1 MNQKRCPYLGL
12 QEDPSTALD
21 FPSDGNR
28 CFHSKLPRPV
38 QAVHQQNFCLSG
50 GHEACP
56 LYQAAQARAVPPAL
70 VAKPA
75 PEPKPAR
82 LSPAAL
88 FAPILIAALLLAGVA
103 FSRQG
108 SPTGLFGQNNPVVK
122 PASIVH
128 LPVVHTG
135 GSADQQAVVPD
146 TGGAPQAVAG
156 VACPLPDGWV
166 PYTVNPTDSLFRLS
180 ILHGI
185 TLDQIRS
192 VNCLSEDAVL
202 LPSQVI
208 YVPRVAVA
216 TLTPFVATIFPTSVP
231 LRIVNPPAPP
241 PQPEPVND
249 DDGDSDEE
257 PAPPPPAKP
266 TAVVTDDP
274 TDPPPPPP
282 TETPP
287 PSSGGGDDDNDD
299 DRGGKGG
306 GDDDDD
312 DDRGGKGD
320 DDDDKDDR
328 GGKGGKGGGD
338 DDDEDG
344 DRGGKGGD
352 DGKDDGD
359 GKGKGKGK
367 GDGGKKGKD

>member
-38 QAVHQQNFCLSG
+38 QAAHQQNFCLSG

-56 LYQAAQARAVPPAL
+56 LYQAARARAVPPAL

-75 PEPKPAR
+75 PEPKPVR

-88 FAPILIAALLLAGVA
+88 LAPILIAALLLAGVVL
-103 FSRQG
+103 SQG
-108 SPTGLFGQNNPVVK
+108 STGLFGQNNSVVK
-122 PASIVH
+122 PASVVH

-135 GSADQQAVVPD
+135 GSAEQQAVVPN

-156 VACPLPDGWV
+156 VACPLPDGWI

-192 VNCLSEDAVL
+192 VNCLSDDAVL

-208 YVPRVAVA
+208 YVPRVAA
-216 TLTPFVATIFPTSVP
+216 AAPTAFVATIFPTSVP

-241 PQPEPVND
+241 PQPEPVNND
-249 DDGDSDEE
+249 DDDSDEE
-257 PAPPPPAKP
+257 PAQPPPPPPAKP

-282 TETPP
+282 PPANTPP
-287 PSSGGGDDDNDD
+287 PSSGGGDNDD
-299 DRGGKGG
+299 DHDRGKGNG
-306 GDDDDD
+306 DDDD
-312 DDRGGKGD
+312 DDRGKGND
-320 DDDDKDDR
+320 DDRDR
-328 GGKGGKGGGD
+328 GGGGKGGGKD
-338 DDDEDG
+338 DG
-344 DRGGKGGD
+344 DRGGGKGG
-352 DGKDDGD
+352 GGR
-359 GKGKGKGK
+359 KGN
-367 GDGGKKGKD
+367 D